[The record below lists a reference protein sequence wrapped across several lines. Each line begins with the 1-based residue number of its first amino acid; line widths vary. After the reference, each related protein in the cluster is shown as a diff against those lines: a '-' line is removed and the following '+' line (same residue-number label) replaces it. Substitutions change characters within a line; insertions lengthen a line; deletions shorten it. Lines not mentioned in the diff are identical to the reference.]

1 MAEFRCGEC
10 AVCKPEPC
18 RKCPDCKGRM
28 PGRCKELVS
37 ARRKECL
44 NYAALKAE
52 HDAAAKKRHI
62 EFTPIFAHWLCNDCN
77 AQLRSLL
84 DVLPA
89 SQIAPYLLR
98 LYVMGRTVQGG
109 ITAGEEPA
117 APESDG
123 YDASLEAMFD

>member
-1 MAEFRCGEC
+1 MNSRPLFLR
-10 AVCKPEPC
+10 
-18 RKCPDCKGRM
+18 
-28 PGRCKELVS
+28 VS
-37 ARRKECL
+37 AQELYL
-44 NYAALKAE
+44 N
-52 HDAAAKKRHI
+52 HI

-77 AQLRSLL
+77 ANLQSLL

-89 SQIAPYLLR
+89 SQIKPYLLR
-98 LYVMGRTVQGG
+98 LHDMGRAVQGG

>member
-1 MAEFRCGEC
+1 M
-10 AVCKPEPC
+10 
-18 RKCPDCKGRM
+18 
-28 PGRCKELVS
+28 
-37 ARRKECL
+37 
-44 NYAALKAE
+44 
-52 HDAAAKKRHI
+52 
-62 EFTPIFAHWLCNDCN
+62 
-77 AQLRSLL
+77 RSLL